1 MSLFPPWDKEQWQSC
16 GAASQMNAN
25 SLSGGWFISREFQ
38 SYRLFVPSLGLCLPF
53 VLSVESRVAL
63 AGLSPVGCAIALVR
77 TNLGSAGHT
86 YPNGKK
92 GCFSLHLHFHCAA
105 SVGSHLIFGH
115 KPYCATTSH
124 VLASLL
130 SQWGNGIRHK
140 IPASRPAAGWVG
152 QYFLFP
158 GYVIFLWFAS
168 ISSPCESHMLL
179 FVCLSVSTKTLLHPV
194 VLGFTGCK
202 LFLF

>member
-1 MSLFPPWDKEQWQSC
+1 
-16 GAASQMNAN
+16 MNAN

-38 SYRLFVPSLGLCLPF
+38 SYRLLVPSLGLCLPF

-77 TNLGSAGHT
+77 SNLGSAGHT

-115 KPYCATTSH
+115 KPYCASMFLPHFSH
-124 VLASLL
+124 SEAMGSDTKSLL
-130 SQWGNGIRHK
+130 PGLLLGELDNTFSSLVMSFSCGLPPFHLLLSLICCCLS
-140 IPASRPAAGWVG
+140 ASVCPQRPC
-152 QYFLFP
+152 
-158 GYVIFLWFAS
+158 S
-168 ISSPCESHMLL
+168 ILL
-179 FVCLSVSTKTLLHPV
+179 FWDSLAVSY
-194 VLGFTGCK
+194 FS
-202 LFLF
+202 FN